1 MSRTRQPEKDS
12 FYIGLQIL
20 EYLVAGRSSKGVSQ
34 IANALDAPVSS
45 THDILKLLVH
55 LGFISQHPETHRYE
69 ATTGM
74 FRLIHRFATEFGIIP
89 HVRDGIREFTERL
102 QCTLYLCRWWQ
113 GETHVVYAQG
123 VLASTSSLGGHH
135 PAHLSSAA
143 KALLARQDSSLWEK
157 YAPETGGEVFLEELA
172 KARTDGVA
180 WNIRQ
185 ADPNVCSLSIPL
197 GERGDLEEYALA
209 MVVTPMDFEKQDR
222 SCYLENLRQIRDEIV
237 RTIPPL

>member
-12 FYIGLQIL
+12 FYIGLRIL

-34 IANALDAPVSS
+34 IASALDTPVSS

-55 LGFISQHPETHRYE
+55 LGFITQHPETHRYE

-89 HVRDGIREFTERL
+89 HAGGRIKEFTERL
-102 QCTLYLCRWWQ
+102 HCTLYLCRWWQ

-123 VLASTSSLGGHH
+123 LLASTSALGAHH

-143 KALLARQDSSLWEK
+143 KALLARRDPSDWDE
-157 YAPETGGEVFLEELA
+157 YAPDSGGEIFREELTR
-172 KARTDGVA
+172 ARAEGVA

-185 ADPNVCSLSIPL
+185 ADPNVCSVAIPL
-197 GERGDLEEYALA
+197 GDREDLAEYAVA
-209 MVVTPMDFEKQDR
+209 MVLTPADFEKLDR
-222 SCYLENLRQIRDEIV
+222 SQLLENLRRVRDEIAEN
-237 RTIPPL
+237 IPPL